1 MRLRLMSNPRPANRS
16 YSTEALEHWFEA
28 LPEEWERIFKAKDLT
43 LGRKL
48 YTEGLVRSIELKP
61 GTAEVQVKSE
71 SQSVRAVIELRAGK
85 MEWRSSLP
93 DSENGAPYAIAAMY
107 EVEELLA
114 DEIKAIDDSVA
125 PVDIAE
131 PVEPERRETNP
142 KNTLKLQVTFALTF
156 EGLTTSA
163 AWVGRGGHAHSCFGP
178 GSIPGEELS
187 DEQRQTLFRFSNV
200 AHRAGFTYSKTSGTW
215 ALDNIGRIER
225 FVREE
230 LNEWRKRFKLQGE
243 DALTIF
249 RNEQLQVAVDADA
262 EAGQDGKSFRL
273 NWRLKAGSHQL
284 LPEEQKL
291 LLKAGGRP
299 VILPGKG
306 VVAYNASVADFSEDW
321 KVKDGEVPRYLLLS
335 LFDHV
340 AVGSLRL
347 NDNLKEWKDRLLQE
361 PAAPD
366 GLPAHLRPYQ
376 AKGVAWLGR
385 LCDLGSHPLL
395 ADEMG
400 LGKTVQ
406 VLALLASRPAGE
418 RSLIVCPASVIPVW
432 LGEIRKFHPE
442 LQASVL
448 TTDDDFIK
456 SPQAKLWISSY
467 TQLRR
472 HSEQLDKIKFGYVVL
487 DEAQAIKNPEAKTTQ
502 TCLSVQAEHRIAI
515 TGTPLENRPTDL
527 WTIFRFLMPG
537 LLGKRANFE
546 RIMLR
551 DAAVALSKVR
561 RQVSPFILR
570 RLKRHVA
577 SDIPPK
583 MEVVLP
589 CPLTMEQRALY
600 QHLTR
605 GSGLSGELA
614 SLLSRDATSVLT
626 LLMRLRQVCCDPGLL
641 PDNADCPSLHSGKV
655 TLLVSKLSE
664 ISANG
669 SKAVVFSQF
678 VSLLERVKSALAR
691 DLPNLPIFELT
702 GETKDRSTPVE
713 EFKETKG
720 PALFLASLKAGG
732 TGITLNTAEYV
743 FLMDPWW
750 NPAVEAQA
758 VDRVHRIGQK
768 NPVLIYRMI
777 APGTVEERIEELKQE
792 KRELF
797 SAVVGD
803 IPDMTDWTRHFTSLD
818 ALIRLSDS
826 PAAAASAEPV
836 RENGE
841 SDH

>member
-1 MRLRLMSNPRPANRS
+1 MSSPRPANRS
-16 YSTEALEHWFEA
+16 YSTEALERWFA
-28 LPEEWERIFKAKDLT
+28 SLPEEWEADFTEGDLIE
-43 LGRKL
+43 GRRL
-48 YTEGLVRSIELKP
+48 YTEGLVRQVELKVEN
-61 GTAEVQVKSE
+61 AEALTRTDTQT
-71 SQSVRAVIELRAGK
+71 VRAVIEINDGK
-85 MEWRSSLP
+85 LEWRTSLP
-93 DSENGAPYAIAAMY
+93 EEENGAPFAVASIY

-114 DEIKAIDDSVA
+114 DEIPAIDDTA
-125 PVDIAE
+125 PSSAATA
-131 PVEPERRETNP
+131 PKEPERKDTGARTS
-142 KNTLKLQVTFALTF
+142 LKLQVTFDLTSD
-156 EGLTTSA
+156 GLKTSA
-163 AWVGRGGHAHSCFGP
+163 AWGGRGGHSWNCFGP
-178 GSIPGEELS
+178 GAVPGDELS
-187 DEQRQTLFRFSNV
+187 DEQRQTLFRFSTV
-200 AHRAGFTYSKTSGTW
+200 AHRAGFVYSKTAGTW
-215 ALDNIGRIER
+215 AMDNIGRIER

-230 LNEWRKRFKLQGE
+230 LPEWRKRFKLIGE
-243 DALTIF
+243 DALNIF
-249 RNEQLQVAVDADA
+249 RNEQLQVAVDAEA
-262 EAGQDGKSFRL
+262 ESAGDLKSFKL
-273 NWRLKAGSHQL
+273 NWRLKAGGHRL
-284 LPEEQKL
+284 LAEEQKL

-306 VVAYNASVADFSEDW
+306 VVAYNAAVADFSEDW
-321 KVKDGEVPRYLLLS
+321 RAKDGEVPRYLLLS
-335 LFDHV
+335 LFDHA
-340 AVGSLRL
+340 AVGALKL
-347 NDNLKEWKDRLLQE
+347 NDDLKAWKDQLLQE
-361 PAAPD
+361 PTTPD
-366 GLPAHLRPYQ
+366 NLPVHLRPYQ

-406 VLALLASRPAGE
+406 VLALLASRPIGE
-418 RSLIVCPASVIPVW
+418 RSIIVCPASVIPVW
-432 LGEIRKFHPE
+432 LGEIKRFHPE
-442 LQASVL
+442 MSGGTAVL
-448 TTDDDFIK
+448 TAEDDFEK
-456 SPQAKLWISSY
+456 NPTARLWISSY

-472 HSEQLDKIKFGYVVL
+472 HATLLPKTQFGYAVL
-487 DEAQAIKNPEAKTTQ
+487 DEAQAIKNPESKTTQ
-502 TCLSVQAEHRIAI
+502 TCISVQAEHRIAI

-537 LLGKRANFE
+537 LLGKRAQFE
-546 RIMLR
+546 RLMLR
-551 DAAVALSKVR
+551 DASVALGKVR

-589 CPLTMEQRALY
+589 CPLTHEQRALY
-600 QHLTR
+600 QHLTQ

-641 PDNADCPSLHSGKV
+641 PDNSNCPSSHSGKV

-664 ISANG
+664 IAANG

-691 DLPNLPIFELT
+691 DLPNLPIYELT
-702 GETKDRSTPVE
+702 GETKDRSAPVE
-713 EFKETKG
+713 QFKETKG

-797 SAVVGD
+797 STVVGD
-803 IPDMTDWTRHFTSLD
+803 IPDMTDWTRHFSSLD

-826 PAAAASAEPV
+826 PASAAASEAAQE
-836 RENGE
+836 RDQEG
-841 SDH
+841 